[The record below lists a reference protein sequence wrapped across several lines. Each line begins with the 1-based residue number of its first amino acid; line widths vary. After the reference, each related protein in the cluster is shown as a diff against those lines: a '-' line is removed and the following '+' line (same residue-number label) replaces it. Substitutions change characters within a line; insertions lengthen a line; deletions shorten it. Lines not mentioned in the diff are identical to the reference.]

1 MIETIEKLLH
11 RMIFAHDK
19 SLHFVYGFLMF
30 FMIALFSPIAALIIT
45 ITAAGI
51 KELYDYKMPNHT
63 SDYKDFIFTAIPAIL
78 GYILTLL

>member
-1 MIETIEKLLH
+1 
-11 RMIFAHDK
+11 
-19 SLHFVYGFLMF
+19 MF
-30 FMIALFSPIAALIIT
+30 FMIALFSPIVALIIT

-63 SDYKDFIFTAIPAIL
+63 SDYKDFIFTVIPAIL

>member
-11 RMIFAHDK
+11 KMIFAHDK

-30 FMIALFSPIAALIIT
+30 FMIALFSPIIALIIT

-63 SDYKDFIFTAIPAIL
+63 SDYKDFIFTVIPAIL

>member
-1 MIETIEKLLH
+1 MIEAFERLLH

-19 SLHFVYGFLMF
+19 SLHFVYGFLVF
-30 FMIALFSPIAALIIT
+30 FIISLINPLTALIVT
-45 ITAAGI
+45 TFAAGL

-63 SDYKDFIFTAIPAIL
+63 SDYKDFIFTVIPAIL

>member
-11 RMIFAHDK
+11 QMIFAHDK

-30 FMIALFSPIAALIIT
+30 FMIALFSPIVALIIT

-63 SDYKDFIFTAIPAIL
+63 SDYKDFIFTVIPAIL